1 MKVVKKQTFGKSQ
14 SAKSSQ
20 PAEPRPVAKSRTV
33 SPARRCALDALRRVE
48 EDAAFAS
55 AVLATCAAELQSND
69 RALCHEIVF
78 GCLRQQSWLDALL
91 KHFAGR
97 DPAKLDREVRRALR
111 AGLYQ
116 IRFLT
121 RIPASAVVNE
131 TVAHVRASGFTSA
144 AGFAN
149 AVLRRAARELEFDPT
164 EDISDELE
172 RLAVATSH
180 PRFLLERWTR
190 AFGKEAAAAIA
201 RANNQTSP
209 TAIRINPLHERAA
222 FAVEE
227 LAAAGGHVI
236 ASSLVADAWRIEG
249 ANAKLREL
257 EAAGAI
263 YIQSEA
269 SQLVAHA
276 LDAKAG
282 ERILDACAAPGSKAT
297 HIAALTHNR
306 ALIVAADIHPHRLR
320 LLRRLA
326 ARQHLDSIRTVV
338 MDSGADA
345 LPFQDESFHRVLV
358 DAPCTGTGTLRHNPE
373 IRFRLT
379 HADIARLAALQK
391 RILAAAARTV
401 MSGGRLVYST
411 CSIELEENEEVV
423 ADFLSTRP
431 GWRIVADAVSDAL
444 RTDAGA
450 ARTFPH
456 THDTDGFFVQVFE
469 RAKE

>member
-1 MKVVKKQTFGKSQ
+1 MNGVKKQTFGKPQ
-14 SAKSSQ
+14 SAKSPQ
-20 PAEPRPVAKSRTV
+20 PVEPRPAAKSRLV

-48 EDAAFAS
+48 EDGAFAS
-55 AVLATCAAELQSND
+55 AVLATSAAELQAND
-69 RALCHEIVF
+69 RALCHEVVM
-78 GCLRQQSWLDALL
+78 GALRQQSWLDALL
-91 KHFAGR
+91 KHLAGR

-131 TVAHVRASGFTSA
+131 TVAHVRANGFTSA

-164 EDISDELE
+164 ASISDELE

-180 PRFLLERWTR
+180 PRFLLERWTQF
-190 AFGKEAAAAIA
+190 FGKEAAAAIA
-201 RANNQTSP
+201 RANNQSSP
-209 TAIRINPLHERAA
+209 TAFRINISHERAA
-222 FAVEE
+222 FVLDE
-227 LAAAGGHVI
+227 LAAAGARFI

-249 ANAKLREL
+249 ANATLREL

-282 ERILDACAAPGSKAT
+282 ERVLDACAAPGSKAT
-297 HIAALTHNR
+297 HIATLVHDR
-306 ALIVAADIHPHRLR
+306 ALVVAADIHPHRLR

-326 ARQHLDSIRTVV
+326 ARQHLDSIRAVV
-338 MDSGADA
+338 MDSGAYV

-373 IRFRLT
+373 ILSRINP
-379 HADIARLAALQK
+379 ADITRLAVLQK
-391 RILAAAARTV
+391 RILAAAARAV
-401 MSGGRLVYST
+401 MPGGRLIYST
-411 CSIELEENEEVV
+411 CSLELEENEEVV
-423 ADFLSTRP
+423 ANFLSTQP
-431 GWRIVADAVSDAL
+431 GWRIIEEAVPDAL
-444 RTDAGA
+444 RTATGA

-456 THDTDGFFVQVFE
+456 THYTDGFFLQVFE
-469 RAKE
+469 RA